1 MSRDRLLEESC
12 FNYIVLIDDFLQK
25 ATYFK
30 EKGDY
35 HLLKELQD
43 LRHEF
48 STCEEKNRIKQIIEL
63 CRFTKNVLVS
73 QSRFNQHLV
82 DLDTCIRRDKMLKAE
97 DYIAIYKALYPERM
111 LLPHVLIHYIYYLK
125 RTYFPSDGDTEEKPE
140 EKIAQKTRGNFN
152 PPAQANR
159 ASSSLLRTF
168 SVTITR
174 TSPQRKQHI
183 DSAQVDDN
191 KLQCD

>member
-1 MSRDRLLEESC
+1 M
-12 FNYIVLIDDFLQK
+12 
-25 ATYFK
+25 
-30 EKGDY
+30 
-35 HLLKELQD
+35 QD

-63 CRFTKNVLVS
+63 CRFTKNVLNS
-73 QSRFNQHLV
+73 QGCFGQHLA
-82 DLDTCIRRDKMLKAE
+82 DLNTCIQQDKTLKAE

-111 LLPHVLIHYIYYLK
+111 LLPYALIHHIRQLM
-125 RTYFPSDGDTEEKPE
+125 RTYSSKRVLQLNDLSDGDSDTDTEEKPE

-159 ASSSLLRTF
+159 VSSSLLRTL

-174 TSPQRKQHI
+174 TLPQRKQHI